1 MKMFALT
8 ITTLAAFL
16 LGCTGASSQATPP
29 PAATGIGL
37 PTATASPDEVRRIEA
52 DVMGL
57 KPRLNFSPSVP
68 TYLPSDLVGQPSVV
82 RPGGV
87 QPGGG
92 AASTLL
98 EAQWSRRAD
107 ARNILLML
115 QGPAGCC
122 LDGVRAGATPNVQ
135 VRPGVQGQFIR
146 GIDPSHGGPILW
158 WVEGGVYLS
167 LSSPSLTMDELLRV
181 AGSMK
186 VLR

>member
-1 MKMFALT
+1 MRMFALT
-8 ITTLAAFL
+8 ITTLTAVL
-16 LGCTGASSQATPP
+16 LGCTGASSQVTPP

-68 TYLPSDLVGQPSVV
+68 TYIPSDLVGQPSVV
-82 RPGGV
+82 PPGGAR
-87 QPGGG
+87 G

-98 EAQWSRRAD
+98 EVQWSRRAD

-122 LDGVRAGATPNVQ
+122 LDDVRLGATPNVQ